1 MQIWKSIH
9 NLGIFY
15 YPVQNGRSNVL
26 VYEFNDSSAEE
37 LVKSKSG
44 CLNFL
49 VLTLIVIP
57 CSIPSNP

>member
-44 CLNFL
+44 CVELFSFNFDCYSL
-49 VLTLIVIP
+49 
-57 CSIPSNP
+57 